1 MGQGSC
7 WVIKEATREVSMEE
21 KRVRKLWVEELE
33 VKRINVVGED
43 GRTQLVISNRER
55 LPDPVIDGK
64 VLKRKG
70 IPTAGLIFYNDEED
84 ECGGLVFG
92 GGGQGA
98 TAGLLFDQYKQDQ
111 VIGLIYSEGDGER
124 HYGLQIW
131 DRPDIPFLEIWEA
144 AKSRGGQPRPELF
157 GALRI
162 FVGRTP
168 KGEALIKISDRQGRE
183 RLRIVVDDAPRIEF
197 LDERGEVIH
206 RLPPG

>member
-1 MGQGSC
+1 
-7 WVIKEATREVSMEE
+7 MEE
-21 KRVRKLWVEELE
+21 KRARKLWVEELE

-64 VLKRKG
+64 VFKRTG
-70 IPTAGLIFYNDEED
+70 IPTAGLIFYNDEGD

-92 GGGQGA
+92 GGGQEA
-98 TAGLLFDQYKQDQ
+98 MAGLLFDQYKQDQ
-111 VIGLIYSEGDGER
+111 VIGLTYVESDGKR
-124 HYGLQIW
+124 HYGLRIW
-131 DRPDIPFLEIWEA
+131 DRPDRPLLEILE
-144 AKSRGGQPRPELF
+144 SQSTQPQPELF

-183 RLRIVVDDAPRIEF
+183 RLRIVVDDAPRLEF
-197 LDERGEVIH
+197 LNERGEVIY
-206 RLPPG
+206 RLPPDSLAADV